1 MIDPAICRGCDFWRK
16 DSGGNFM
23 CNYCVDVEGPSRTAL
38 GQLTVCNVR
47 QVGGE
52 IKPRIR
58 SHKYDTARKPK
69 AGVRYMELY
78 KQGLTDRQISET
90 TGATVSAVGNWRQ
103 RNKLPPNKARK
114 PVEIPEEKKGD
125 PCQRCYSAD
134 VCQRVGGTCNE
145 KERYKGESAI

>member
-23 CNYCVDVEGPSRTAL
+23 CNYCVGVEGPSRTAL

-78 KQGLTDRQISET
+78 RKGLTDRQISE
-90 TGATVSAVGNWRQ
+90 ATEASIFAVANWR
-103 RNKLPPNKARK
+103 
-114 PVEIPEEKKGD
+114 
-125 PCQRCYSAD
+125 
-134 VCQRVGGTCNE
+134 
-145 KERYKGESAI
+145 

>member
-47 QVGGE
+47 QAGGE

-78 KQGLTDRQISET
+78 RKGLTDRQISEE
-90 TGATVSAVGNWRQ
+90 TGASIHAVANWRQ
-103 RNKLPPNKARK
+103 RNKMPPNKTMK
-114 PVEIPEEKKGD
+114 PVEIPEEKTGD
-125 PCQRCYSAD
+125 PCLRCYSAE
-134 VCQRVGGTCNE
+134 VCRKVGGTCNE
-145 KERYKGESAI
+145 KERWTG